1 MKVHGSFRSS
11 LPLFAGFLFQF
22 AGCHS
27 TGPADLDRPRVAP
40 GVKVQDV
47 TFHSGALNRDMP
59 YRVFTPARVEAA
71 EKLPVVYLLHGGDGT
86 FRDWSDFSDVSRYAD
101 YGLILVMPEGAFS
114 YYMNSAERTQDRYE
128 DYLVNDLISDVETRF
143 PVKKGRENRAMI
155 GISMGGFAA
164 IKLALTRPDLFIFVG
179 AFSPSVDAP
188 SRHFNIKSP
197 GMWWRFRTI
206 FGPPGSESRR
216 SRDPFA
222 LVKTADPAVTPY
234 IYMTA
239 GENEP
244 LLEPDR
250 RFAARLKELHF
261 AFEFHVKSGG
271 HDWGEWNSQIPGC
284 FDSLLQHMK
293 LNR

>member
-1 MKVHGSFRSS
+1 M
-11 LPLFAGFLFQF
+11 
-22 AGCHS
+22 
-27 TGPADLDRPRVAP
+27 
-40 GVKVQDV
+40 
-47 TFHSGALNRDMP
+47 FHSVALNRDMP

-114 YYMNSAERTQDRYE
+114 YGRESAERTQDRYE

-143 PVKKGRENRAMI
+143 RVKKGRENRAMI

-179 AFSPSVDAP
+179 AFSPSVSTPRAVTSISKARECGGDFGP
-188 SRHFNIKSP
+188 SLDRQGVSP
-197 GMWWRFRTI
+197 G
-206 FGPPGSESRR
+206 E

-222 LVKTADPAVTPY
+222 LVRTADPAVTPY

-239 GENEP
+239 GDNEP

-271 HDWGEWNSQIPGC
+271 HDWGEWNSQVPGC

-293 LNR
+293 LDR

>member
-1 MKVHGSFRSS
+1 MKVHGSFPSS
-11 LPLFAGFLFQF
+11 LPLLAGFLFQF

-47 TFHSGALNRDMP
+47 TFHSDALNRDMP
-59 YRVFTPARVEAA
+59 YRVFAPARVETAK
-71 EKLPVVYLLHGGDGT
+71 KLPVVYLLHGGDGT

-114 YYMNSAERTQDRYE
+114 YYMNSAERAQDRYE
-128 DYLVNDLISDVETRF
+128 DYLVNDLISDVEMRF

-164 IKLALTRPDLFIFVG
+164 IKLALTRPELFVFVG
-179 AFSPSVDAP
+179 AFSPSVDAA

-206 FGPPGSESRR
+206 FGPQGSESRR
-216 SRDPFA
+216 SRDPFV
-222 LVKTADPAVTPY
+222 LVKTADPALTPY

-239 GENEP
+239 GDNEP

-261 AFEFHVKSGG
+261 AYEFHVKSGG

-293 LNR
+293 LDR

>member
-1 MKVHGSFRSS
+1 MEVQKIVCSS
-11 LPLFAGFLFQF
+11 PLLFAGFLFQF
-22 AGCHS
+22 AGCRS
-27 TGPADLDRPRVAP
+27 TEPADFDPPRVAP

-47 TFHSGALNRDMP
+47 TFHSKALNRDMP
-59 YRVFTPARVEAA
+59 YRVFIPAKVGPA
-71 EKLPVVYLLHGGDGT
+71 EKFRAVYLLHGGNGT

-114 YYMNSAERTQDRYE
+114 YYMNYAGKPHERYE
-128 DYLVNDLISDVETRF
+128 DYVVNDLISDVETRF
-143 PVKKGRENRAMI
+143 PVAKGRENRAMI

-164 IKLALTRPDLFIFVG
+164 IKLALTRPELFIFVG

-188 SRHFNIKSP
+188 SRHFNIRRP
-197 GMWWRFRTI
+197 GEWWRFRTI
-206 FGPPGSESRR
+206 FGPSGSEFRR
-216 SRDPFA
+216 SQDPFA
-222 LVKTADPAVTPY
+222 LVKTADPAKTPY
-234 IYMTA
+234 MYITS
-239 GENEP
+239 GDNEP

-261 AFEFHVKSGG
+261 GFEFHVKTGG

-293 LNR
+293 LDR

>member
-1 MKVHGSFRSS
+1 
-11 LPLFAGFLFQF
+11 
-22 AGCHS
+22 
-27 TGPADLDRPRVAP
+27 
-40 GVKVQDV
+40 
-47 TFHSGALNRDMP
+47 
-59 YRVFTPARVEAA
+59 
-71 EKLPVVYLLHGGDGT
+71 
-86 FRDWSDFSDVSRYAD
+86 
-101 YGLILVMPEGAFS
+101 
-114 YYMNSAERTQDRYE
+114 
-128 DYLVNDLISDVETRF
+128 
-143 PVKKGRENRAMI
+143 MI

-164 IKLALTRPDLFIFVG
+164 IKLALTRPELFIFVG

-188 SRHFNIKSP
+188 SRHFNIKRP
-197 GMWWRFRTI
+197 GEWWRFRTI

-222 LVKTADPAVTPY
+222 LIKTADPAMTPY

-239 GENEP
+239 GDNEP

-261 AFEFHVKSGG
+261 GFEFHVKSGG

-293 LNR
+293 LDR